1 MDQSSEIRRERNQE
15 RKKSEEK
22 CSVKVVRPGKQ
33 SMQLTNANKIL
44 ILQFDFVFCK
54 YVRANSA
61 QILSYKHNNKNSKNF
76 YQGQHQDP
84 NTNKH

>member
-1 MDQSSEIRRERNQE
+1 MDQGSEIRIERNQE

-61 QILSYKHNNKNSKNF
+61 QILSYKHNKKIQNLLSRSAS
-76 YQGQHQDP
+76 GP
-84 NTNKH
+84 KHKH